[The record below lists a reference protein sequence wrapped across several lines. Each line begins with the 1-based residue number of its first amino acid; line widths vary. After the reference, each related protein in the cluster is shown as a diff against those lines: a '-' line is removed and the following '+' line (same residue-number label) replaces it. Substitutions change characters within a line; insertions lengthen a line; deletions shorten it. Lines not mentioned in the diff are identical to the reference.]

1 MVGDRPGHR
10 RRQVPDPGWPA
21 VRLVLVPGNLPGVC
35 DNARSGP
42 NSHRRLAG
50 NQTPQFLIV
59 DTSEYVAGVSVN
71 ESGNSQSAKPKL
83 RGWLHAGMFPVAVAG
98 GIVLV
103 ALAGRRDERIVA
115 AIFAS
120 TGALLFGTSA
130 LFHRG
135 SWSPRTYRLL
145 RRMDHSNIF
154 LIIAGS
160 YTPFAVLALSPSKA
174 RMLLWVVWVGALAGV
189 AFRVFWVGAPRWLY
203 TPVYVALGWVAVFYL
218 PDLLTG
224 AGSAVLIL
232 IVVGGA
238 LYSVGALVYGTKRPN
253 PYPGWFGFH
262 EVFHALTIAA
272 FIAHYVAVSLIV
284 YS

>member
-1 MVGDRPGHR
+1 
-10 RRQVPDPGWPA
+10 
-21 VRLVLVPGNLPGVC
+21 
-35 DNARSGP
+35 
-42 NSHRRLAG
+42 
-50 NQTPQFLIV
+50 
-59 DTSEYVAGVSVN
+59 VSVN
-71 ESGNSQSAKPKL
+71 ESGNSQSVKPRL

-103 ALAGRRDERIVA
+103 ALAGTRAERIAA
-115 AIFAS
+115 AIFAL

-135 SWSPRTYRLL
+135 SWSPPVYRLL

-160 YTPFAVLALSPSKA
+160 YTPFAVLALPPSKA
-174 RMLLWVVWVGALAGV
+174 RLLLWVVWIGAMAGV

-224 AGSAVLIL
+224 AGSAALIL
-232 IVVGGA
+232 IVVGGV

-253 PYPGWFGFH
+253 PYPDWFGFH

-272 FIAHYVAVSLIV
+272 FTAHYVAVSLIV